1 MKENLAEPG
10 PSFQQP
16 RVLSHPF
23 TTKLKQTPSA
33 LDRSL
38 WHQQADFWTS
48 GVFFPF
54 TCNYILASEQLE
66 APCSFFFYI
75 VCFL

>member
-10 PSFQQP
+10 LSFQQP
-16 RVLSHPF
+16 HVLSHPF

-38 WHQQADFWTS
+38 WHQQADF
-48 GVFFPF
+48 
-54 TCNYILASEQLE
+54 
-66 APCSFFFYI
+66 
-75 VCFL
+75 